1 MIKLTV
7 FGPTDFDKFISW
19 IDSEDLLI
27 TIAGTVFSFPLTREQ
42 LQKYLEDEK
51 SLSFNIV
58 DPVDDNV
65 IGHAEIVLSG
75 EKMYKIDKLI
85 IGDKSKRGKG
95 TGQLVIN
102 ALLDH
107 AFAQLNAEIVEL
119 NVFDWN
125 IAGIKCYEKCGFIM
139 NPAKQAT
146 FRSGEETWTALNMLV
161 KKEDWLN
168 KVNR

>member
-1 MIKLTV
+1 MIKLTP
-7 FGPTDFDKFISW
+7 FKETDFDKLISW
-19 IDSEDLLI
+19 IDNEGLLI
-27 TIAGTVFSFPLTREQ
+27 TIAGTVLTFPLTREQ

-58 DPVDDNV
+58 EPDGDEV
-65 IGHAEIVLSG
+65 IGHAEIVSSG
-75 EKMYKIDKLI
+75 ENLYKIDKLI

-95 TGQLVIN
+95 TGQQAIN

-107 AFAQLNAEIVEL
+107 AFTQLKAEIVEL

-139 NPAKQAT
+139 NPARQAT
-146 FRSGEETWTALNMLV
+146 FKSGNETWTALNMII
-161 KKEDWLN
+161 KKETWSKKKN
-168 KVNR
+168 

>member
-1 MIKLTV
+1 MIKLTP
-7 FGPTDFDKFISW
+7 FKETDFDKLISW
-19 IDSEDLLI
+19 IDNEGLLI
-27 TIAGTVFSFPLTREQ
+27 TIAGTVFTFPLTRGQ
-42 LQKYLEDEK
+42 LQKYFEDEK

-58 DPVDDNV
+58 EGNEV

-75 EKMYKIDKLI
+75 QNLYKIDKLI

-95 TGQLVIN
+95 TGQLAIN

-107 AFAQLNAEIVEL
+107 AFTQLEAEIVEL

-139 NPAKQAT
+139 DPAKQAT
-146 FRSGEETWTALNMLV
+146 FKSGNETWTALNM
-161 KKEDWLN
+161 KIEKENWLS
-168 KVNR
+168 KATG